1 MYAGVVLATRTG
13 KEIRSVEQLR
23 LFILENAEL
32 LSACTV
38 LLLVAASIRRTIVNL
53 AVAVGKDEDGRTLSD
68 RMSRVEYQLWE
79 NGGDSLKDR
88 VNELD
93 VRTRSM
99 DIKLDLIQEIV
110 VANLHTPAAGK
121 TKKIRAVR
129 NR

>member
-1 MYAGVVLATRTG
+1 M
-13 KEIRSVEQLR
+13 EQLR
-23 LFILENAEL
+23 ALVMENAEL
-32 LSACTV
+32 VSAFTV
-38 LLLVAASIRRTIVNL
+38 LLLFAVSLRRAIASVI
-53 AVAVGKDEDGRTLSD
+53 AAVGKDEEGKTLSD

-99 DIKLDLIQEIV
+99 DVKLDLIQEIV
-110 VANLHTPAAGK
+110 VNTLYTPTAGK
-121 TKKIRAVR
+121 QKKIKAVR